1 MDPER
6 LTALFGTELSDEA
19 AAQLADFFHELALC
33 FETCYFSKIRRHH
46 RAARPQRDEDPAQI
60 DRFGSPGEPF

>member
-19 AAQLADFFHELALC
+19 AAQIADFFHELALC
-33 FETCYFSKIRRHH
+33 FESCYFSKIRRHH
-46 RAARPQRDEDPAQI
+46 LAARPQREDAA
-60 DRFGSPGEPF
+60 RVKVVVA